1 MVFAIS
7 SYNLQRGGLWTD
19 EAWTYWAV
27 HDVPPDPP
35 ASPPTDL
42 PATISLRFNYLAD
55 TVSRVAGDVH
65 PPLYFVILNSW
76 ISVAGDSIFAVRL
89 LSTFFALLGAVGIYA
104 LASEL
109 FDRWT
114 GLIAVVILGTAS
126 FFVYYAREA
135 RMYSLLLA
143 LAVFATWFF
152 WRWRERPTWRRA
164 ALYAVSMA
172 ALLYTQYV
180 GALVILGHL
189 YFLLLAHSP
198 GWIYCKSR
206 TAWLS

>member
-1 MVFAIS
+1 MRSDRTFIFLITVMLLMVFAIS

-27 HDVPPDPP
+27 RDVPPNP
-35 ASPPTDL
+35 AGSLPTDL
-42 PATISLRFNYLAD
+42 PVTFSLRFKYLAD

-89 LSTFFALLGAVGIYA
+89 LSTFFALLGAAGICA
-104 LASEL
+104 LAREL

-135 RMYSLLLA
+135 RMYSLLLT
-143 LAVFATWFF
+143 LAVFSTWLF
-152 WRWRERPTWRRA
+152 WRWQYFLPGCSGAGVSDLRGSVLHSMRCRWRRC
-164 ALYAVSMA
+164 YIHN
-172 ALLYTQYV
+172 T
-180 GALVILGHL
+180 LGQ
-189 YFLLLAHSP
+189 
-198 GWIYCKSR
+198 
-206 TAWLS
+206 